1 MKWCI
6 VFIAFGDV
14 VCKAAA
20 VATGFNELFP
30 VWLDTPPPAA
40 EWDWEWVNNPWWS
53 PWTADELDGETPTEW
68 GGFWSLPVDATVF
81 KRKKSYMMLN
91 MKSIANFIH

>member
-14 VCKAAA
+14 VCNAAA

-30 VWLDTPPPAA
+30 VCPGTPPPV
-40 EWDWEWVNNPWWS
+40 EWAWEWLNRPWWS
-53 PWTADELDGETPTEW
+53 PCTEDELDGEIPTVW

-81 KRKKSYMMLN
+81 EKKAIIWS
-91 MKSIANFIH
+91 